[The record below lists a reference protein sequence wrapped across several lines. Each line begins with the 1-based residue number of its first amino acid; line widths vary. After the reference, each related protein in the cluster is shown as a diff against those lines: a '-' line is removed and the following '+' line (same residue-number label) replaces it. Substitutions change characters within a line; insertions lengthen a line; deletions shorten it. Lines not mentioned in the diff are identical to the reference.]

1 MASTRPVMR
10 SLFDAV
16 FHRPQMQAVNGYFET
31 FTAYAP
37 SFTTWQG
44 GLYEAELTR
53 SIIESGAD
61 HASKLKPEISGGAQP
76 NAARALRH
84 APNPWMTTPQF
95 IKRVWTMLQVND
107 TALIVPL
114 GDGNEVT
121 GYYPVLPSQ
130 CEAYDVGGEL
140 WLNLRFPT
148 GDTVLVEWSRVGV
161 MTRHQ
166 YQSDLF
172 GDGTN
177 VLKPTLELMHAQA
190 EAEQTAIRQ
199 GAAIRFIGKLSQNRN
214 EKDADTARKSFNS
227 QLSADNAGGIA
238 VYDKLFSDV
247 QQITPTSYTVDAA
260 QMERIEKSAYRFFGS
275 NEDIVMNRA
284 DEDTFNSYYEG
295 RIEPFAVQLGFVM
308 TDMTFTPNEIAH
320 GNSIM
325 FSANRLEFASNTTKL
340 NVSVALFDRGIWCGN
355 QVADVFQSA
364 HYDGG
369 ERHVIRGEYIDL
381 ALISEHT
388 AEQAAQAA
396 QTNANIAAID
406 GGGKEVDDASE
417 TERSAIP
424 CSVRAAQS

>member
-37 SFTTWQG
+37 SFSTWQG

-61 HASKLKPEISGGAQP
+61 HASKLKPEISGSAQQH
-76 NAARALRH
+76 AARALRH

-114 GDGNEVT
+114 GDGDEVT

-177 VLKPTLELMHAQA
+177 VLQPTLELMHAQA

-199 GAAIRFIGKLSQNRN
+199 GAAVRFIGKLSQNRN
-214 EKDADTARKSFNS
+214 EIDSEAARKRFNS
-227 QLSADNAGGIA
+227 QLSVDNAGGIA
-238 VYDKLFSDV
+238 VYDKLFSEV

-308 TDMTFTPNEIAH
+308 TAMTFTPNEIAH
-320 GNSIM
+320 GNEIM

-364 HYDGG
+364 HYEGG

-388 AEQAAQAA
+388 VEQAADAA
-396 QTNANIAAID
+396 AKNANISVIESNESASAY
-406 GGGKEVDDASE
+406 KEDDDASE
-417 TERSAIP
+417 
-424 CSVRAAQS
+424 AQ

>member
-1 MASTRPVMR
+1 MAGSRPMVR

-16 FHRPQMQAVNGYFET
+16 FHRPQMQAVNGYFQT

-140 WLNLRFPT
+140 WLSLRFPT

-308 TDMTFTPNEIAH
+308 TDMTFTANEIAH

-340 NVSVALFDRGIWCGN
+340 NVAVALFDRGIWCGN

-388 AEQAAQAA
+388 AEQAADAA
-396 QTNANIAAID
+396 AKNANIAAIAASESTSTY
-406 GGGKEVDDASE
+406 KEDEDASE
-417 TERSAIP
+417 AE
-424 CSVRAAQS
+424 

>member
-1 MASTRPVMR
+1 MSRSQPFVR

-16 FHRPQMQAVNGYFET
+16 FHRPQMQAVNGYFST

-61 HASKLKPEISGGAQP
+61 HASKLKPEVSGSAQSI
-76 NAARALRH
+76 AARALAH
-84 APNPWMTTPQF
+84 QPNPWMTTPQF

-107 TALIVPL
+107 TALIVPML
-114 GDGNEVT
+114 SDDGSTIT
-121 GYYPVLPSQ
+121 GYYPILPGQ
-130 CEAYDVGGEL
+130 CTAYDVDGAL
-140 WLNLRFPT
+140 WLMLTFPT
-148 GDTVLVEWSRVGV
+148 GDETLVEWSRVGI

-166 YQSDLF
+166 YRSDLF

-177 VLKPTLELMHAQA
+177 VLQPTLELMHAQN
-190 EAEQTAIRQ
+190 EAEQAAIKQ

-214 EKDADTARKSFNS
+214 DGDRDKARKEFNA

-247 QQITPTSYTVDAA
+247 VQVTPQSYTVDAA

-275 NEDIVMNRA
+275 NEDIVMNKA
-284 DEDTFNSYYEG
+284 DEDTFNSFYEG
-295 RIEPFAVQLGFVM
+295 RIEPFAVQLGFVVTSM
-308 TDMTFTPNEIAH
+308 TYTANEIAH
-320 GNSIM
+320 GNSVM

-340 NVSVALFDRGIWCGN
+340 NVAVALFDRGIWNGN

-364 HYDGG
+364 HYEGG

-388 AEQAAQAA
+388 SEQAAQAA

-406 GGGKEVDDASE
+406 ASSGVGDGKKEVDDASK
-417 TERSAIP
+417 TK
-424 CSVRAAQS
+424 

>member
-1 MASTRPVMR
+1 MSRSQPFVR

-16 FHRPQMQAVNGYFET
+16 FHRPQMQAIDGYFST

-37 SFTTWQG
+37 TFTTWQG

-53 SIIESGAD
+53 SIIESGAE
-61 HASKLKPEISGGAQP
+61 HASKLKPELSGSAQP
-76 NAARALRH
+76 VAARALSH
-84 APNPWMTTPQF
+84 QPNPWMTTPQF

-107 TALIVPL
+107 TALIVPIMA
-114 GDGNEVT
+114 DDMATIT
-121 GYYPVLPSQ
+121 GYYPVLPGQ
-130 CEAYDVGGEL
+130 CTAYDVDGAL
-140 WLNLRFPT
+140 WLLLSFPT
-148 GDTVLVEWSRVGV
+148 GEETLIEWSRVGV

-166 YQSDLF
+166 YRSDLF

-177 VLKPTLELMHAQA
+177 VLQPTLELIHAQN
-190 EAEQTAIRQ
+190 EAEKSAIRQ

-214 EKDADTARKSFNS
+214 EGDRDKARREFNS

-238 VYDKLFSDV
+238 VYDKVFSDV
-247 QQITPTSYTVDAA
+247 QQVTPQSYTVDAA

-275 NEDIVMNRA
+275 NEDIVMNKA

-295 RIEPFAVQLGFVM
+295 RIEPFAVQLGFVISSM
-308 TDMTFTPNEIAH
+308 TYTANEIAY
-320 GNSIM
+320 GNGVM
-325 FSANRLEFASNTTKL
+325 FSANRLGFASNTTKL
-340 NVSVALFDRGIWCGN
+340 NVAVALFDRGIWCGN

-406 GGGKEVDDASE
+406 ASSGYGDSSKEVDDASKAE
-417 TERSAIP
+417 
-424 CSVRAAQS
+424 

>member
-1 MASTRPVMR
+1 VR

-16 FHRPQMQAVNGYFET
+16 FHRPQMQAINGYFST

-61 HASKLKPEISGGAQP
+61 HASKLKPDVSGSAQP
-76 NAARALRH
+76 VASRAL
-84 APNPWMTTPQF
+84 AQQPNPWMTTPQF

-107 TALIVPL
+107 TALIVPML
-114 GDGNEVT
+114 SDDGATIT
-121 GYYPVLPSQ
+121 GYYPILPGQ
-130 CEAYDVGGEL
+130 CTAYDVDGAL
-140 WLNLRFPT
+140 WLMLTFPT
-148 GDTVLVEWSRVGV
+148 GDETLVEWSRVGV

-166 YQSDLF
+166 YRSDLF

-177 VLKPTLELMHAQA
+177 VLQPTLELMHAQN
-190 EAEQTAIRQ
+190 EAEQAAIKQ

-214 EKDADTARKSFNS
+214 DGDRDKARKEFNA

-238 VYDKLFSDV
+238 VYDKIFSDV
-247 QQITPTSYTVDAA
+247 EQVTPQSYTVDAA

-275 NEDIVMNRA
+275 NEDIVMNKA
-284 DEDTFNSYYEG
+284 DEDTFNSFYEG
-295 RIEPFAVQLGFVM
+295 RIEPFAVQLGFVVTSM
-308 TDMTFTPNEIAH
+308 TYTANEIAH
-320 GNSIM
+320 GNSVM

-340 NVSVALFDRGIWCGN
+340 NVAVALFDRGIWNGN

-364 HYDGG
+364 HYEGG

-388 AEQAAQAA
+388 SEQAAQAA

-406 GGGKEVDDASE
+406 ASSGAGDGKKEVDDASK
-417 TERSAIP
+417 TK
-424 CSVRAAQS
+424 

>member
-1 MASTRPVMR
+1 MSRSQPFVR

-16 FHRPQMQAVNGYFET
+16 FHRPQMQAVNGYFST

-61 HASKLKPEISGGAQP
+61 HASKLKPEVSGSAQSI
-76 NAARALRH
+76 AARALAH
-84 APNPWMTTPQF
+84 QPNPWMTTPQF

-107 TALIVPL
+107 TALIVPML
-114 GDGNEVT
+114 SDDGSTIT
-121 GYYPVLPSQ
+121 GYYPILPGQ
-130 CEAYDVGGEL
+130 CTAYDVDGAL
-140 WLNLRFPT
+140 WLMLTFPT
-148 GDTVLVEWSRVGV
+148 GDETLVEWSRVGV

-166 YQSDLF
+166 YRSDLF

-177 VLKPTLELMHAQA
+177 VLQPTLELMHAQN
-190 EAEQTAIRQ
+190 EAEQAAIKQ

-214 EKDADTARKSFNS
+214 DDDRDKARKEFNA

-247 QQITPTSYTVDAA
+247 VQVKPQSYTVDAA

-275 NEDIVMNRA
+275 NEDIVMNKA
-284 DEDTFNSYYEG
+284 DEDTFNSFYEG
-295 RIEPFAVQLGFVM
+295 RIEPFAVQLGFVVTSM
-308 TDMTFTPNEIAH
+308 TYTANEIAH
-320 GNSIM
+320 GNSVM

-340 NVSVALFDRGIWCGN
+340 NVAVALFDRGIWNGN

-364 HYDGG
+364 HYEGG

-388 AEQAAQAA
+388 SEQAAQAA

-406 GGGKEVDDASE
+406 ASSGVGDGKKEVDDASK
-417 TERSAIP
+417 TK
-424 CSVRAAQS
+424 

>member
-1 MASTRPVMR
+1 MASTRPVIR

-284 DEDTFNSYYEG
+284 DKDTFNSYYEG

-417 TERSAIP
+417 TE
-424 CSVRAAQS
+424 

>member
-1 MASTRPVMR
+1 MSRSQPFLR

-16 FHRPQMQAVNGYFET
+16 FHRPQMQALNGYFST

-61 HASKLKPEISGGAQP
+61 HASKLKPEVSGSAQSI
-76 NAARALRH
+76 AARALAH
-84 APNPWMTTPQF
+84 QPNPWMTTPQF

-107 TALIVPL
+107 TALIVPML
-114 GDGNEVT
+114 SDDGSTIT
-121 GYYPVLPSQ
+121 GYYPILPGQ
-130 CEAYDVGGEL
+130 CTAYDVDGAL
-140 WLNLRFPT
+140 WLMLTFPT
-148 GDTVLVEWSRVGV
+148 GDETLVEWSRVGV

-166 YQSDLF
+166 YRSDLF

-177 VLKPTLELMHAQA
+177 VLQPTLELMHAQN
-190 EAEQTAIRQ
+190 EAEQAAIKQ

-214 EKDADTARKSFNS
+214 DGDRDKARKEFNA

-247 QQITPTSYTVDAA
+247 VQVTPQSYTVDAA

-275 NEDIVMNRA
+275 NEDIVMNKA
-284 DEDTFNSYYEG
+284 DEDTFNSFYEG
-295 RIEPFAVQLGFVM
+295 RIEPFAVQLGFVVTSM
-308 TDMTFTPNEIAH
+308 TYTANEIAH
-320 GNSIM
+320 GNSVM

-340 NVSVALFDRGIWCGN
+340 NVAVALFDRGIWNGN

-364 HYDGG
+364 HYEGG

-388 AEQAAQAA
+388 SEQAAQAA

-406 GGGKEVDDASE
+406 ASSGVGDGKKEVDDASK
-417 TERSAIP
+417 TK
-424 CSVRAAQS
+424 

>member
-1 MASTRPVMR
+1 MSRSQPFLR

-16 FHRPQMQAVNGYFET
+16 FHRPQMQAVNGYFST

-61 HASKLKPEISGGAQP
+61 HASKLKPEVSGSAQP
-76 NAARALRH
+76 VAARALRQQ
-84 APNPWMTTPQF
+84 PNPWMTTPQF
-95 IKRVWTMLQVND
+95 IKRIWTILQVND
-107 TALIVPL
+107 TALIVPIDA
-114 GDGNEVT
+114 GDGITIT

-130 CEAYDVGGEL
+130 CEAYDVDGEL
-140 WLNLRFPT
+140 WLKLTFPT
-148 GDTVLVEWSRVGV
+148 GDSVLVEWSRVGV

-177 VLKPTLELMHAQA
+177 VLQPTLELMHAQN
-190 EAEQTAIRQ
+190 EAEQSAINQ

-214 EKDADTARKSFNS
+214 EGDQERARKAFNA

-247 QQITPTSYTVDAA
+247 EQITPTSYTVDAA

-275 NEDIVMNRA
+275 NEDIVTNCA

-295 RIEPFAVQLGFVM
+295 RIEPFAVQLGFVITSM
-308 TDMTFTPNEIAH
+308 TYTANEIAH

-340 NVSVALFDRGIWCGN
+340 NVSVALFDRGIWNGN
-355 QVADVFQSA
+355 QVADVFQSP
-364 HYDGG
+364 HYEGG

-381 ALISEHT
+381 ELISEHT

-396 QTNANIAAID
+396 ETNANIAAID
-406 GGGKEVDDASE
+406 ASSGYDDKKEVDDASE
-417 TERSAIP
+417 TE
-424 CSVRAAQS
+424 

>member
-1 MASTRPVMR
+1 MSRSQPFVR

-16 FHRPQMQAVNGYFET
+16 FHRPQMQAVNGYFST

-61 HASKLKPEISGGAQP
+61 HASKLKPEVSGSAQSI
-76 NAARALRH
+76 AARALAH
-84 APNPWMTTPQF
+84 QPNPWMTTPQF

-107 TALIVPL
+107 TALIVPML
-114 GDGNEVT
+114 SDDGSTIT
-121 GYYPVLPSQ
+121 GYYPILPGQ
-130 CEAYDVGGEL
+130 CTAYDVDGAL
-140 WLNLRFPT
+140 WLMLTFPT
-148 GDTVLVEWSRVGV
+148 GDETLVEWSRVGV

-166 YQSDLF
+166 YRSDLF

-177 VLKPTLELMHAQA
+177 VLQPTLELMHAQN
-190 EAEQTAIRQ
+190 EAEQAAIKQ

-214 EKDADTARKSFNS
+214 DGDRDKARKEFNA

-247 QQITPTSYTVDAA
+247 VQVTPQSYTVDAA

-275 NEDIVMNRA
+275 NEDIVMNKA
-284 DEDTFNSYYEG
+284 DEDTFNSFYEG
-295 RIEPFAVQLGFVM
+295 RIEPFAVQLGFVVTSM
-308 TDMTFTPNEIAH
+308 TYTANEIAH
-320 GNSIM
+320 GNSVM

-340 NVSVALFDRGIWCGN
+340 NVAVALFDRGIWNGN

-364 HYDGG
+364 HYEGG

-388 AEQAAQAA
+388 SEQAAQAA

-406 GGGKEVDDASE
+406 ASGGVGDGKKEVDDASK
-417 TERSAIP
+417 TK
-424 CSVRAAQS
+424 

>member
-1 MASTRPVMR
+1 MASTKPLVR

-16 FHRPQMQAVNGYFET
+16 FHRPVVQAVNGYFQT

-61 HASKLKPEISGGAQP
+61 HASKLKPEISGSAQP
-76 NAARALRH
+76 AAARALRH

-114 GDGNEVT
+114 GDGSEVD

-130 CEAYDVGGEL
+130 CKAYDVNGEL
-140 WLNLRFPT
+140 WLYLSFPT
-148 GDTVLVEWSRVGV
+148 GDTALVEWSRVGV

-166 YQSDLF
+166 YLSDLF

-177 VLKPTLELMHAQA
+177 VLQPTLELMHAQN

-214 EKDADTARKSFNS
+214 DNDSEAARNKFNS
-227 QLSADNAGGIA
+227 QLSTDNAGGIA
-238 VYDKLFSDV
+238 VYDKLFSEV
-247 QQITPTSYTVDAA
+247 TQVTPTSYTVDAA

-308 TDMTFTPNEIAH
+308 TEMTFTQNEIAH
-320 GNSIM
+320 GNEIM
-325 FSANRLEFASNTTKL
+325 FSANRLEFASNSTKL

-364 HYDGG
+364 NYEGG
-369 ERHVIRGEYIDL
+369 DRHVIRGEYIDL
-381 ALISEHT
+381 NLISEHT
-388 AEQAAQAA
+388 AEQAANAA
-396 QTNANIAAID
+396 ATNANIAAIEANEAATET
-406 GGGKEVDDASE
+406 KEETDASE
-417 TERSAIP
+417 AE
-424 CSVRAAQS
+424 

>member
-1 MASTRPVMR
+1 MSRSQPFVR

-16 FHRPQMQAVNGYFET
+16 FHRPQMQAINGYFST

-61 HASKLKPEISGGAQP
+61 HASKLKPEVSGSAQP
-76 NAARALRH
+76 VAARAL
-84 APNPWMTTPQF
+84 AQKPNPWMTTPQF

-107 TALIVPL
+107 TALIVPML
-114 GDGNEVT
+114 SDDGATIT
-121 GYYPVLPSQ
+121 GYYPILPGQ
-130 CEAYDVGGEL
+130 CTAYDVDGAL
-140 WLNLRFPT
+140 WLMLTFPT
-148 GDTVLVEWSRVGV
+148 GDETLVEWSRVGV

-166 YQSDLF
+166 YRSDLF

-177 VLKPTLELMHAQA
+177 VLQPTLELMHAQN
-190 EAEQTAIRQ
+190 EAEQAAIKQ

-214 EKDADTARKSFNS
+214 DGDRDKARKEFNA

-238 VYDKLFSDV
+238 VYDKIFSDV
-247 QQITPTSYTVDAA
+247 EQVTPQSYTVDAA

-275 NEDIVMNRA
+275 NEDIVMNKA
-284 DEDTFNSYYEG
+284 DEDTFNSFYEG
-295 RIEPFAVQLGFVM
+295 RIEPFAVQLGFVVTSM
-308 TDMTFTPNEIAH
+308 TYTANEIAH
-320 GNSIM
+320 GNSVM

-340 NVSVALFDRGIWCGN
+340 NVAVALFDRGIWCGN

-364 HYDGG
+364 HYEGG

-388 AEQAAQAA
+388 SEQAAQAA
-396 QTNANIAAID
+396 QTNANVAAID
-406 GGGKEVDDASE
+406 ASGGVGDGKKEVDDASK
-417 TERSAIP
+417 TK
-424 CSVRAAQS
+424 

>member
-61 HASKLKPEISGGAQP
+61 HASKLKPEISGSAQP
-76 NAARALRH
+76 NAARALLH

-114 GDGNEVT
+114 GDGDEVT

-417 TERSAIP
+417 TE
-424 CSVRAAQS
+424 

>member
-1 MASTRPVMR
+1 MAGSQHIVR

-16 FHRPQMQAVNGYFET
+16 FHRPVMQAVSGYFKT

-61 HASKLKPEISGGAQP
+61 HASKLKPEISGTAQP
-76 NAARALRH
+76 AAARALRH
-84 APNPWMTTPQF
+84 SPNPWMTTPQF
-95 IKRVWTMLQVND
+95 IKRVWTMLQIND

-114 GDGNEVT
+114 GDGYEVM

-130 CEAYDVGGEL
+130 CEAYDVGGDL
-140 WLNLRFPT
+140 WLSLTFPT
-148 GDTVLVEWSRVGV
+148 GDTALVEWSRVGV

-177 VLKPTLELMHAQA
+177 VLQPTLELMHAQN
-190 EAEQTAIRQ
+190 EAEQSAIRQ

-214 EKDADTARKSFNS
+214 EKDAEAARKGFNR

-295 RIEPFAVQLGFVM
+295 RIEPFAVQLGYVM
-308 TDMTFTPNEIAH
+308 TEMTYTPNEISY
-320 GNSIM
+320 GNEIM

-364 HYDGG
+364 HYEGG
-369 ERHVIRGEYIDL
+369 DRHVIRGEYIDL
-381 ALISEHT
+381 NLISEHT
-388 AEQAAQAA
+388 AEQAANAA
-396 QTNANIAAID
+396 ATNANIAAIEASEAATAT
-406 GGGKEVDDASE
+406 KEEPDASE
-417 TERSAIP
+417 AE
-424 CSVRAAQS
+424 

>member
-1 MASTRPVMR
+1 MSRQRPFMR
-10 SLFDAV
+10 SLFDSV
-16 FHRPQMQAVNGYFET
+16 FHRPQVQAVNGYFST

-44 GLYEAELTR
+44 GIYEAELTR

-61 HASKLKPEISGGAQP
+61 HASKLKPEIAGSAQP
-76 NAARALRH
+76 IAARALMQQ
-84 APNPWMTTPQF
+84 PNPWMTTPQF

-107 TALIVPL
+107 TALIVPIM
-114 GDGNEVT
+114 GDDDATIT
-121 GYYPVLPSQ
+121 GYYPVLPAQ
-130 CEAYDVGGEL
+130 CSAYDVGGAL
-140 WLNLRFPT
+140 WLRLEFPT
-148 GDTVLVEWSRVGV
+148 GDETLVEWSRVGV

-166 YQSDLF
+166 YRSDLF
-172 GDGTN
+172 GDGAD
-177 VLKPTLELMHAQA
+177 VLRPTLELMHAQT
-190 EAEQTAIRQ
+190 EAEQSAIRQ

-214 EKDADTARKSFNS
+214 DGDKDKVRREFNA

-247 QQITPTSYTVDAA
+247 VQVTPQSYTVDAE

-275 NEDIVMNRA
+275 NEDIVMNKA

-295 RIEPFAVQLGFVM
+295 RIEPFAVQLGFVVTSM
-308 TDMTFTPNEIAH
+308 TYTANEISH
-320 GNSIM
+320 GNLVM

-388 AEQAAQAA
+388 AEQAAHAA
-396 QTNANIAAID
+396 ETNANIAAID
-406 GGGKEVDDASE
+406 ASSGVGDTKEVDDASE
-417 TERSAIP
+417 TD
-424 CSVRAAQS
+424 

>member
-37 SFTTWQG
+37 SFSTWQG

-61 HASKLKPEISGGAQP
+61 HASKLKPEISGSAQP
-76 NAARALRH
+76 NAARSLRH

-114 GDGNEVT
+114 GDGDEVT

-148 GDTVLVEWSRVGV
+148 GNTVLVEWSRVGV

-177 VLKPTLELMHAQA
+177 VLQPTLELMHAQA
-190 EAEQTAIRQ
+190 EAERTAIRQ
-199 GAAIRFIGKLSQNRN
+199 GAAVRFIGKLSQNRN
-214 EKDADTARKSFNS
+214 EKDAEAARKGFNS

-308 TDMTFTPNEIAH
+308 TAMTFTPNEIAH
-320 GNSIM
+320 GNEIM

-340 NVSVALFDRGIWCGN
+340 HVSVALFDRGIWCGN

-364 HYDGG
+364 HYEGG

-388 AEQAAQAA
+388 VEQAADAA
-396 QTNANIAAID
+396 AKNANISVIESNESASAY
-406 GGGKEVDDASE
+406 KEDDDASE
-417 TERSAIP
+417 
-424 CSVRAAQS
+424 AQ